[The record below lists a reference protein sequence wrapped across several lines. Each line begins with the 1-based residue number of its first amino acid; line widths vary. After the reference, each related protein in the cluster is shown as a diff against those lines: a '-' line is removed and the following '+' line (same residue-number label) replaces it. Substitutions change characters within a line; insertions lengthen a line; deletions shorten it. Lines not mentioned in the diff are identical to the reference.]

1 MADEEKKEE
10 EGGKKSGGGLLQIIN
25 LVLLLVLV
33 GIGGFIAWKL
43 MQMDQAAPDAAD
55 GAKAQA
61 EAPAIPEAED
71 EDPEAPPILIDVN
84 NITVNLADTEESR
97 FLRAKIKLEVRS
109 EEAKAKVEQAMPKIN
124 DLLITVLSSKTFA
137 EIRTP
142 QGKYA
147 LKEDLIYRIN
157 RLVGGKPVKNLY
169 FTDFVSQ

>member
-10 EGGKKSGGGLLQIIN
+10 EGKKSGGGLLQIIN
-25 LVLLLVLV
+25 LVLLLLLL

-43 MQMDQAAPDAAD
+43 MQMEQAQPAA
-55 GAKAQA
+55 GEAQKV
-61 EAPAIPEAED
+61 ETPAIPEAED
-71 EDPEAPPILIDVN
+71 ENPDAPPILIDVS